1 MNERPIRIL
10 TLNIQGDK
18 HLPEVTR
25 LLADQRPD
33 VACLQEVFEQD
44 FLHLRDELRMGG
56 LFLPAIDVKSG
67 GPPGYKERGLMGV
80 AILGMLPGAYD
91 AAYYFKRRQEK
102 IPLYQGVANAGHR
115 ALVWQEIKGE
125 RKKEEGRRLVVAT
138 THFTWSKGG
147 KPSQKQR
154 KELAS
159 LFRLLDRVK
168 PDVFCGDFNAPR
180 GGEIYDALSKRFV
193 DNIPSSVRSTLDPKL
208 HYSHGIELVVDG
220 FFTSP
225 AHRVSD
231 IRLISGVSDHLAI
244 VGTVVPNPNLE

>member
-18 HLPEVTR
+18 HFPEVTR

-33 VACLQEVFEQD
+33 VACLQEVFEHD
-44 FLHLRDELRMGG
+44 FFRLKRELQMEG

-115 ALVWQEIKGE
+115 ALVWQTIETGKT
-125 RKKEEGRRLVVAT
+125 RCTVAT

-159 LFRLLDRVK
+159 LFRLLDRVE
-168 PDVFCGDFNAPR
+168 PDILCGDFNAPR
-180 GGEIYDALSKRFV
+180 GGEIYGALSKRFV
-193 DNIPSSVRSTLDPKL
+193 DNIPSSVKSTLDPKL
-208 HYSHGIELVVDG
+208 HYAHGIELVVDG

-225 AHRVSD
+225 PCQTSD

-244 VGTVVPNPNLE
+244 VGTVSQSTILV